1 MPGSPKY
8 FKSRHHELII
18 ATPEKPIYNQ
28 IPWLIDIDR
37 QVHLRPNGS
46 GQVLI
51 GGFLGKDEEVRIDTY
66 VPSTSKKWLIEV
78 IKVAEQ
84 AFGVLGENPKVLRHW
99 GGLYPGTIDYL
110 PIIEQTNLG
119 LFTVAGF
126 SGTGLMHAPAVG
138 EIVSDLV
145 LNGYTSIIDL
155 KSFHSNRLNKV
166 KLKTENTGF

>member
-1 MPGSPKY
+1 M
-8 FKSRHHELII
+8 
-18 ATPEKPIYNQ
+18 
-28 IPWLIDIDR
+28 
-37 QVHLRPNGS
+37 
-46 GQVLI
+46 
-51 GGFLGKDEEVRIDTY
+51 
-66 VPSTSKKWLIEV
+66 
-78 IKVAEQ
+78 AEQ
-84 AFGVLGENPKVLRHW
+84 AFGVLGKNPKVLRHW